1 MSLGDI
7 HGTSRILTTHV
18 ASLLRPKDLL
28 DLT

>member
-1 MSLGDI
+1 M

-18 ASLLRPKDLL
+18 ASLQRPKDLL